1 MKTEE
6 QRLHWDQ
13 KYQEEMA
20 SLTKPDPFFLSAYKQ
35 FVEDSFPN
43 ARAALDLA
51 GGLGRH
57 ALWLASRGWRVSV
70 VDISEVAISRLHQT
84 ALQLDLP
91 LDLFAMAATE
101 YQFESAKFDLIVL
114 FYHLDRSLCD
124 KIVSALKP
132 GGFLLC
138 KTSLQWDSDERSTPA
153 SPDPLERNEIL
164 SLVPELSVMYHQE
177 RPVRNRGVVEFV
189 GKKGTPTRR
198 QSVAP

>member
-6 QRLHWDQ
+6 QRSHWDH

-43 ARAALDLA
+43 ARAVLDLA

-101 YQFESAKFDLIVL
+101 YQFEPAKFDLIVL

-138 KTSLQWDSDERSTPA
+138 KTSLRWDSDERSISA
-153 SPDPLERNEIL
+153 SPNPLERNEIP
-164 SLVPELSVMYHQE
+164 SLVPDLSVMYHRE
-177 RPVRNRGVVEFV
+177 RPVRDRGVVEFV
-189 GKKGTPTRR
+189 GKKGTSTSQ